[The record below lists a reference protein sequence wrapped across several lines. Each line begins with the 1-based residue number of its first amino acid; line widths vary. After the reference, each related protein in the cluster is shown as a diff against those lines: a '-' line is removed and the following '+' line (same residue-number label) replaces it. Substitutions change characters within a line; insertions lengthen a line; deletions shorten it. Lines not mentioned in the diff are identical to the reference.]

1 MAPVEISLSK
11 RREVAGHMARSRWSA
26 RHFWHDRGVGT
37 QRRIGSLLLAL
48 VVLATVACAGAESDQ
63 REVTGTSQD
72 SLLDSAQPE
81 EVDASGDEDE
91 ATEATGAVGD
101 DSSVRRELGLAL
113 RPESDVPTNLL
124 PPVEVHDVGQDRMV
138 NFKNI
143 FPAEQ
148 PVLLW
153 MWAPF

>member
-1 MAPVEISLSK
+1 MPK
-11 RREVAGHMARSRWSA
+11 RGCVYS
-26 RHFWHDRGVGT
+26 F
-37 QRRIGSLLLAL
+37 LLAACVTL
-48 VVLATVACAGAESDQ
+48 TACGGTDSNESGAAPSPDAQANSADAGEAAETAVAAETVGEPQPSVSTEGAGI
-63 REVTGTSQD
+63 
-72 SLLDSAQPE
+72 SAD
-81 EVDASGDEDE
+81 VA
-91 ATEATGAVGD
+91 
-101 DSSVRRELGLAL
+101 VRRELGLSL
-113 RPESDVPTNLL
+113 RSESDVPTNLL